1 MQISK
6 CSIDERLK
14 TRLVEITYKIVGCMH
29 DTYKE
34 LSPGLPE
41 PVFQESLLKALHD
54 AGYKDAAR
62 EYIHHPVFRGV
73 TLQASIK
80 MDILVPTP
88 TCNVVV
94 ECKAIARLTEK
105 ERLQLFGYLRGTEFP
120 IGLLVNFGTY
130 PKAQI
135 ERYYYDKNTNTIKA
149 F

>member
-1 MQISK
+1 
-6 CSIDERLK
+6 
-14 TRLVEITYKIVGCMH
+14 
-29 DTYKE
+29 
-34 LSPGLPE
+34 
-41 PVFQESLLKALHD
+41 
-54 AGYKDAAR
+54 
-62 EYIHHPVFRGV
+62 
-73 TLQASIK
+73 